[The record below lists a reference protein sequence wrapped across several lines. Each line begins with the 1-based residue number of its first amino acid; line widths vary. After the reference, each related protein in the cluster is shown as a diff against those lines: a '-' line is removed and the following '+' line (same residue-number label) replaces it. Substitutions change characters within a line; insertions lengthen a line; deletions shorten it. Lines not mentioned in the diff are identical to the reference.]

1 MIEKLN
7 ENASLSDLITT
18 FENSTNEI
26 KTIKENIVNAVGNP
40 ITSNDKLSVIP
51 NKLNDILTEKDKT
64 IAQLN
69 TKYKIASGNSVVNSC
84 VNKYGFYFNSDYLF
98 LFPGA
103 IQING
108 LNFVPNVFFTT
119 FELTE
124 NGYFYKYFVFAC
136 RGIFTQ
142 DFVITSNYYRP
153 TSYLKNFEVEG
164 EVLKLNER
172 DIFIDGRGIQLPCP
186 KKGSSFKWQA
196 IKFV

>member
-7 ENASLSDLITT
+7 ENASLSQLITA

-40 ITSNDKLSVIP
+40 ITLNDKFSVIP
-51 NKLNDILTEKDKT
+51 DKINDILSEKDKT

-69 TKYKIASGNSVVNSC
+69 TKYKIASGNSVVNSV
-84 VNKYGFYFNSDYLF
+84 VNKYGFYFNSRYLV

-108 LNFVPNVFFTT
+108 LNFVPDVFFTT

-124 NGYFYKYFVFAC
+124 NNYFHKCFVFAC

-142 DFVITSNYYRP
+142 DFVITARYYRP
-153 TSYLKNFEVEG
+153 KSDLKGFEVEG
-164 EVLKLNER
+164 EVLKLNEE
-172 DIFIDGRGIQLPCP
+172 DIFMDARGIQLPCSQ
-186 KKGSSFKWQA
+186 KGSSFKWQA
-196 IKFV
+196 IKFI